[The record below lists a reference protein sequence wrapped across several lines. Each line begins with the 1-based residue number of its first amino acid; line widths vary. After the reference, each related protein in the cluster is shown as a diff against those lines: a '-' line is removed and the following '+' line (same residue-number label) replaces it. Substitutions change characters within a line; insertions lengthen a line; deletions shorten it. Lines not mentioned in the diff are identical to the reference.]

1 MYKKE
6 TKKAMQDAYHESR
19 SHGHTKEEA
28 RKIRDNWKVSKP
40 TIDLKFH
47 PLWLYISDDDDDDDD
62 FYTKVD
68 EVDDTHFDDDD
79 Y

>member
-6 TKKAMQDAYHESR
+6 TKKAMQDAYHEAR

-40 TIDLKFH
+40 KPDLN
-47 PLWLYISDDDDDDDD
+47 ISDDEDDD
-62 FYTKVD
+62 FYTIID
-68 EVDDTHFDDDD
+68 EDDG
-79 Y
+79 